1 MNWIRDQILPR
12 QISTI
17 APGHDTLF
25 MFITALSF
33 VFFVIVATALV
44 YFVVRYRR
52 RGPDEVTPHITHNFK
67 LEVVWSVIP
76 LLLVIGIFF
85 WGFHGYMTAA
95 IAPSESMEIAVSG
108 KKWQWEFEYPD
119 GMRSLNELHV
129 PVHQNV
135 RIILTSQ
142 DVIHSFYVP
151 AFRVKKD
158 AVPGRYTE
166 LWFNAT
172 EAGTY
177 QLFCAEYCGKG
188 HSDMLGKIVVES
200 KEGYERWLKEGDEQ
214 LKSMPLPELGKLIY
228 ENRGCATCH
237 SLTGEKGQGP
247 SWKGIYGEQQ
257 KMVDGASILV
267 DENYIRESILQP
279 QKHIVLGYE
288 GIMPTY
294 QGLLRDREIL
304 GVIAYIKTLK

>member
-1 MNWIRDQILPR
+1 MLPR
-12 QISTI
+12 QASTT
-17 APGHDTLF
+17 AAGYDNLF
-25 MFITALSF
+25 MFITGLAI
-33 VFFVIVATALV
+33 VFFVIVAVMLGL
-44 YFVVRYRR
+44 FVLRYRR
-52 RGPDEVTPHITHNFK
+52 RRPDEVTPHITHNFR
-67 LEVVWSVIP
+67 LELVWSIIP
-76 LLLVIGIFF
+76 LLLVIVIFF
-85 WGFHGYMTAA
+85 WGFHGFMTAQ
-95 IAPSESMEIAVSG
+95 IAPSESMEISVTG

-129 PVHQNV
+129 PVNQNV

-166 LWFNAT
+166 LWFNAV
-172 EAGTY
+172 EPGSY

-214 LKSMPLPELGKLIY
+214 LKSMPLPELGRLIW

-237 SLTGEKGQGP
+237 SLTGERGQGP
-247 SWKGIYGEQQ
+247 SWKGIWGENHS
-257 KMVDGASILV
+257 MTDGTTQHV
-267 DENYIRESILQP
+267 DENYIRESILYP
-279 QKHIVLGYE
+279 QKHIRTGFE

-304 GVIAYIKTLK
+304 GVIAYIKSLK